1 MRRPVHDRFPNQ
13 EEENSGK
20 LKRKQK
26 GKNQRKIMNNIS
38 EKDCFALNRKMI
50 YHSACAPER
59 FMGVSGFRS
68 IKSKLL
74 QNFVGKQCS

>member
-50 YHSACAPER
+50 YHSTCAPER
-59 FMGVSGFRS
+59 FMGVSGLRS
-68 IKSKLL
+68 KACKVAAK
-74 QNFVGKQCS
+74 FCG